1 MKPSLIYERNGH
13 GSSISLV
20 KKRASK
26 KTAIAT
32 AYKTG
37 TLDWDLANVL
47 YITTTEG
54 VLTTVFKGLDGY
66 SVLQ

>member
-37 TLDWDLANVL
+37 TLDPANVL
-47 YITTTEG
+47 HITTAEG